1 MDRVVAAV
9 RVAATPSILLMRL
22 PAGAMAGTM
31 VAGVVVLA
39 ASGQQLERRTLE
51 QVQVD

>member
-1 MDRVVAAV
+1 
-9 RVAATPSILLMRL
+9 
-22 PAGAMAGTM
+22 